1 MKKMK
6 KLLSV
11 VLAVI
16 MALTC
21 MSVMASAAK
30 TSYQTVADL
39 NNLKAYSPYGQVTRL
54 STEERASI
62 VLDFLDSV
70 LPGLNINMGTVL
82 DVLGLTITIN
92 FTSVDNMLA
101 SIDTF
106 KSTFSNFLFSIAKGI
121 VNLGI
126 LEELSFDPWAAGMS
140 RDGTAQDTIFFEI
153 LQLLSGNEAVI
164 GTVLNN
170 GLDLGIVGG
179 MIGNLDLSGINEKIT
194 DLPGMVKGL
203 IYPLFRRWDDTTA
216 EITKLENCITGKDTT
231 AVSAVLSEK
240 VGNYFKKPMS
250 MTTVKANSAGTIISE
265 HELPGGN
272 THRRKY
278 VQSGTTITVY
288 EYYTQ
293 SDVDKD
299 ELDDIK
305 AVGYMSLGTYQ
316 AQEEYPGVEG
326 TDYVFV
332 QVTDSKGEAVEFGQ
346 TLKYYEIDSY
356 WLPSFVAA
364 NGTINI
370 TTESAA
376 ALLYKMIPYVFE
388 TMAPTVVNG
397 SLKKL
402 LAQLFGMQ
410 WLDYGLITDDEALA
424 EIQALP
430 GYNAS
435 LEIFGEQGD
444 YIWEWSAFDKIT
456 VDGVDHY
463 YYRFEDQLFVGD
475 ASNCND
481 YFEIIN
487 WDFTLTG
494 DFLNEFIPT
503 GSTGTET
510 SAAGYTRI
518 LHGVNDFVCKLAD
531 LVLADGATDIA
542 GTKTFTLNL
551 TEGGNENLISNVKVL
566 AQALLGFHPEHI
578 FGAYEDAEGNV
589 SYGDFYNM
597 IMSNDNDTIL
607 VGVAGLVIDALAP
620 QVIIEPEAI
629 YNASTGTAK
638 VTVGALLAAM
648 LRELA
653 TQLLPSVNYDAL
665 IYANY
670 NTGEFVSGK
679 DNNYWLDVLLTMGTD
694 IGLKYLTALADMNE
708 DLLTDGYFNAGG
720 VIDWNTSRTYT
731 EADLRLDNATANLW
745 ESRVD
750 FIIDWALHVDKTGTY
765 SCWSMANFVGKHLSN
780 AGVAYDIAASE
791 NPWPKVDAIFD
802 AVLFFDQ
809 FTSTTDLE
817 VALRGTILNLVNLEW
832 DSILGSSSKTGLLDI
847 PASSKLRTTNILQA
861 VSLEVR
867 DLINALFMD
876 VGQSNDSGAGT
887 YYFIPQTITSIDQ
900 LLNQSN
906 IATIARTLVGNLDD
920 AHTNGLLVTAFPF
933 LNFFLGWKTDPQ
945 VMADPV
951 IWTSFYESMPYSYQS
966 SSTIGNATI
975 SFQNNSSGMLEKH
988 RDSTVTDHQ
997 YDIQITN
1004 VTSNA
1009 TKNAVSFTWTKDS
1022 GKAYATVSPY
1032 ETFDI
1037 SLGGTFKGD
1046 EAFTVTVEYNY
1057 IGKDGQPVGGAQ
1069 YKAIPMFMSNI
1080 YPDTNIEG
1088 RESGDMGDGTNYSIA
1103 GPFVKY
1109 NFTEDIYTSVT
1120 TFRGSISGTN
1130 ASLAGTSKYKHTN
1143 APDPVTRDCNGNITD
1158 SSSAIK
1164 MTGYAAKY
1172 FSYYQNR
1179 DGGWGESFPK
1189 DGSTSGLLYY
1199 ANTGVTEATEFEIG
1213 VYDMGQVGVKYGDD
1227 TKVYNLDFIHYDDY
1241 DIGTVQS
1248 SYAGRSLTIHDIDES
1263 DANAVAVY
1271 NRYEDALE
1279 NLTRL
1284 ATYPKKT
1291 TLSGA
1296 ASSVDYVGAIMPQ
1309 IEPAIEEMEA
1319 AAEALDECIAEAQAS
1334 GAAADLPAGA
1344 QLIDTEL
1351 ANDGGIDY
1359 QDYRLYEYFAYA
1371 DLRTAARNLMATY
1384 QAPVVLSGGYIEG
1397 SGISYEEL
1405 TTSVIPAV
1413 TNSNVAIGI
1422 ENSITMYTAEEIAA
1436 SQTAFDNFQQPYN
1449 TYLQLADFASRLAY
1463 YRSFLEDVPANK
1475 LAADTQFLA
1484 KEIAYA
1490 NANFTDSTIYTAG
1503 SWAAFQDALTKAN
1516 QVMAGTYDGYNVP
1529 STVFAVKFEL
1539 MKAMK
1544 NLLLVSESAN
1554 ENGAVDNLI
1563 ALKEDADAIFAMNY
1577 ADIELSD
1584 EAIAAGMTKDEAL
1597 GHLIRAI
1604 GYYYTGEDGNEWN
1617 LYADSALEYIDNDR
1631 PNKSTNLA
1639 KIAATETNLTAALA
1653 YFAVEEVAPEL
1664 GAIDGTTGAFGEVT
1678 TDETTGIT
1686 TGYIYGVTAGD
1697 AIETNF
1703 ALVDDTTGY
1712 TKNVAS
1718 TLSGGS
1724 ENGTGAKVQVYNNS
1738 DVLVAEYTLII
1749 FGDVNGDASI
1759 TAADYSAVKGY
1770 TMGVNL
1776 EAAEA
1781 LIAADCVDAISP
1793 ASSEVTASDYSAV
1806 KSSTMG
1812 VAITVNPYVA

>member
-39 NNLKAYSPYGQVTRL
+39 DNLKAYSPYGQVTRL

-92 FTSVDNMLA
+92 LTSVDNLLI
-101 SIDTF
+101 SFDSF
-106 KSTFSNFLFSIAKGI
+106 KSTFSNFLFGIAAGI
-121 VNLGI
+121 VNLGV
-126 LEELSFDPWAAGMS
+126 LEELNFDPWEAGMS
-140 RDGTAQDTIFFEI
+140 RDGTAQDKIFFEI
-153 LQLLSGNEAVI
+153 LQLLSGNEAVV

-179 MIGNLDLSGINEKIT
+179 LIGGLDLSGINEMIT

-216 EITKLENCITGKDTT
+216 EITKLENCITGTDTT

-240 VGNYFKKPMS
+240 VGNFFKKPMS

-272 THRRKY
+272 TNRRKY
-278 VQSGTTITVY
+278 VQSGTTIEVY

-293 SDVDKD
+293 TDVDKN
-299 ELDDIK
+299 ELDDITT
-305 AVGYMSLGTYQ
+305 VGYMSLGTYQ

-356 WLPSFVAA
+356 WLPSFVEAK
-364 NGTINI
+364 GTIDI
-370 TTESAA
+370 TAESAA

-463 YYRFEDQLFVGD
+463 YYRFEDQFFVGD

-494 DFLNEFIPT
+494 DFLDEFIPT
-503 GSTGTET
+503 GTSGTET

-551 TEGGNENLISNVKVL
+551 TEGGNENLIPNVKVL

-597 IMSNDNDTIL
+597 IMSDDNDTIL

-629 YNASTGTAK
+629 YDASTDTAK

-694 IGLKYLTALADMNE
+694 IGLKYLTAFADMNE

-750 FIIDWALHVDKTGTY
+750 FIIDWALYVDNTGTY
-765 SCWSMANFVGKHLSN
+765 SCWGMANFVGRHLSN
-780 AGVAYDIAASE
+780 AGVSFDIAASE

-847 PASSKLRTTNILQA
+847 PASSKLRTTNVLQA

-867 DLINALFMD
+867 DLINAIFMD
-876 VGQSNDSGAGT
+876 VGQSNDEGAGT
-887 YYFIPQTITSIDQ
+887 YYFIPESITSIDQ
-900 LLNQSN
+900 LLNQST

-920 AHTNGLLVTAFPF
+920 AHANGLLVTAFPI

-945 VMADPV
+945 TMADPV
-951 IWTSFYESMPYSYQS
+951 IWTSFANNYAYAYQPV
-966 SSTIGNATI
+966 NANGAI
-975 SFQNNSSGMLEKH
+975 SNTSITFQNNCMGMLEKH
-988 RDSTVTDHQ
+988 RDSSVTDHA
-997 YDIQITN
+997 YDIQIVG

-1009 TKNAVSFTWTKDS
+1009 TTNSVSFTWTKDS
-1022 GKAYATVSPY
+1022 GKAYATVSPLEQY
-1032 ETFDI
+1032 TI
-1037 SLGGTFKGD
+1037 NVTGTYKGD
-1046 EAFTVTVEYNY
+1046 EAFTITIAYNY
-1057 IGKDGQPVGGAQ
+1057 LGKDGQPVGGTQ
-1069 YKAIPMFMSNI
+1069 YKAIPVFMSNLETDAVI
-1080 YPDTNIEG
+1080 
-1088 RESGDMGDGTNYSIA
+1088 SGVKDGDFEDG
-1103 GPFVKY
+1103 KY
-1109 NFTEDIYTSVT
+1109 GVNDFMAYQYTTDIYKSVT
-1120 TFRGSISGTN
+1120 ECVASVTMAGNGCNFHWIQAPIDDGAGIDCDKKITGNDNPIDMTGN
-1130 ASLAGTSKYKHTN
+1130 AKKYFN
-1143 APDPVTRDCNGNITD
+1143 YITD
-1158 SSSAIK
+1158 NAVAGWESQRDKDEVADGK
-1164 MTGYAAKY
+1164 MYTVKSGY
-1172 FSYYQNR
+1172 N
-1179 DGGWGESFPK
+1179 
-1189 DGSTSGLLYY
+1189 
-1199 ANTGVTEATEFEIG
+1199 ANTEYPYGL
-1213 VYDMGQVGVKYGDD
+1213 YDMGNYGIAYSDDVKMWEI
-1227 TKVYNLDFIHYDDY
+1227 DFIYYTDY
-1241 DIGTVQS
+1241 DIGSIQS
-1248 SYAGRSLTIHDIDES
+1248 SYADRSLTIHDIDAS

-1271 NRYEDALE
+1271 NEYEAALE
-1279 NLTRL
+1279 DLTRL
-1284 ATYPKKT
+1284 ATYPKMT
-1291 TLSGA
+1291 TSSGA
-1296 ASSVDYVGAIMPQ
+1296 AAANDYVASIMPK
-1309 IEPAIEEMEA
+1309 IEPAIERMEA

-1344 QLIDTEL
+1344 QLIETEL

-1397 SGISYEEL
+1397 SGISYKEL

-1422 ENSITMYTAEEIAA
+1422 ENSITMYTDEEIAA

-1449 TYLQLADFASRLAY
+1449 TFLQLADIASRLAY
-1463 YRSFLEDVPANK
+1463 YRGFLEDVPANK
-1475 LAADTQFLA
+1475 LTADTQFLA

-1503 SWAAFQDALTKAN
+1503 SWAAFQDALAKAN

-1563 ALKEDADAIFAMNY
+1563 ALKAEAEAIFAMNY

-1639 KIAATETNLTAALA
+1639 KIAATETNLTAAIA
-1653 YFAVEEVAPEL
+1653 YFAVEDAAPEL

-1678 TDETTGIT
+1678 TDEETGLV
-1686 TGYIYGVTAGD
+1686 TGYIYGVAAGD
-1697 AIETNF
+1697 AAEDYF
-1703 ALVDDTTGY
+1703 ALVDDTTG
-1712 TKNVAS
+1712 TVEWTAS
-1718 TLSGGS
+1718 TLGAAGS
-1724 ENGTGAKVQVYNNS
+1724 VDGTGAVATVKDNGGKV
-1738 DVLVAEYTLII
+1738 VAKYTLVI
-1749 FGDVNGDASI
+1749 FGDLDGDSKVNDADK
-1759 TAADYSAVKGY
+1759 AK
-1770 TMGVNL
+1770 MNL
-1776 EAAEA
+1776 
-1781 LIAADCVDAISP
+1781 AILANS
-1793 ASSEVTASDYSAV
+1793 TASLEEVQVMASDLDANAAV
-1806 KSSTMG
+1806 NDADKAKVNIAIMANSTDSLP
-1812 VAITVNPYVA
+1812 VNPYA